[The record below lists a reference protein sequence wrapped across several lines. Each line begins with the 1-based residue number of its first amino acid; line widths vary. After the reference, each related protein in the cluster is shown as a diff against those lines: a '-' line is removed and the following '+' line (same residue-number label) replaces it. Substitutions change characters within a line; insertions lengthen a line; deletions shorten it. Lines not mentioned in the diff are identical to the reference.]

1 MAIIIKNAAQVEKMR
16 ASCRIV
22 KEAHDLLA
30 SIISPGIST
39 RELENSVVSLLKRH
53 RATPSFKGYRGF
65 PRSICISTNNEVI
78 HGMSDHR
85 RLNNGDIV
93 SIDIGAYK
101 DGFHGDAAR
110 TYAVGKI
117 SDEAQFLIDVTKQS
131 FYEGIKYA
139 KPYNFLNNISTAIE
153 DYIVANG
160 LAVVREFVGHGVGAQ
175 IHEDPEITNFNQKK
189 RGPRLRAGM
198 TLAIE
203 PMVTLGTHE
212 VDILADGW
220 TVVTRDGSLA
230 AHYENT
236 VLITDGEPEILTI

>member
-1 MAIIIKNAAQVEKMR
+1 MAIIIKNAAQIEKMR
-16 ASCRIV
+16 VAGRIV
-22 KEAHDLLA
+22 KEAHELLA
-30 SIISPGIST
+30 SIITPGIST
-39 RELENSVVSLLKRH
+39 RELENSVVKLLNKN
-53 RATPSFKGYRGF
+53 RALPSFKNYRGF
-65 PRSICISTNNEVI
+65 PRAICISTNQEVI
-78 HGMSDHR
+78 HGMGDHR

-117 SDEAQFLIDVTKQS
+117 SDEAQFLIDVTRQS
-131 FYEGIKYA
+131 FYEGIKFA
-139 KPYNFLNNISTAIE
+139 KVNNFLNNISSAIE
-153 DYIVANG
+153 KHVLANG
-160 LAVVREFVGHGVGAQ
+160 LVVVREFVGHGVGAD
-175 IHEDPEITNFNQKK
+175 IHEDPEVTNFDQKK

-212 VDILADGW
+212 VEILADGW
-220 TVVTRDGSLA
+220 TVVTKDGSLA